1 MANWKIIGSIGGGQN
16 IDETSTYQNFPLGTI
31 VTAKDIDGSTNYGV
45 GEFIYAKGVG
55 STAVGSAALIDANGF
70 TTTLAQADDTG
81 MIGCSMSANDATSKY
96 GWYQVSGLGV
106 VKGLTGLA
114 DNAACFLVA
123 SGNAGSVDDTAVEG
137 DLIYGMTTA
146 SALDTPS
153 SGLALVNL
161 VRPHVTNAGTD

>member
-55 STAVGSAALIDANGF
+55 STAVGAV
-70 TTTLAQADDTG
+70 
-81 MIGCSMSANDATSKY
+81 GCSMSANDATSKY
-96 GWYQVSGLGV
+96 GWYQVAGLGV
-106 VKGLTGLA
+106 AKGLTGLA
-114 DNAACFLVA
+114 DNKACYTSATDGSIDDDSSSQDLV
-123 SGNAGSVDDTAVEG
+123 
-137 DLIYGMTTA
+137 YGMTTA

-161 VRPHVTNAGTD
+161 VRPHIMNV

>member
-31 VTAKDIDGSTNYGV
+31 VTAKDIDGSTDYGV
-45 GEFIYAKGVG
+45 GEFVYAKGVA

-70 TTTLAQADDTG
+70 TTSLATADDTG
-81 MIGCSMSANDATSKY
+81 MIGCSMSANVANQY

-106 VKGLTGLA
+106 VKGLASLA
-114 DNAACFLVA
+114 DNKACFLT
-123 SGNAGSVDDTAVEG
+123 STAGSVDDAEVAG

-161 VRPHVTNAGTD
+161 VRPHVADFKYA

>member
-31 VTAKDIDGSTNYGV
+31 VTAKDIDGSTDYGV
-45 GEFIYAKGVG
+45 GEFVYAKGVA
-55 STAVGSAALIDANGF
+55 STVVGSAALIDANGF
-70 TTTLAQADDTG
+70 TTSLATADDTG
-81 MIGCSMSANDATSKY
+81 MIGCSMSANVANQY

-106 VKGLTGLA
+106 VKGLASLA
-114 DNAACFLVA
+114 DNKACFLT
-123 SGNAGSVDDTAVEG
+123 GTAGSVDDAEVAG

-161 VRPHVTNAGTD
+161 VRPHVADFKYS

>member
-55 STAVGSAALIDANGF
+55 STAGGSVNIDANGF
-70 TTTLAQADDTG
+70 TTKLLATNDTG
-81 MIGCSMSANDATSKY
+81 AVGCSMSANDATSKY
-96 GWYQVSGLGV
+96 GWYQVAGLGV
-106 VKGLTGLA
+106 AKGLTGLA
-114 DNAACFLVA
+114 DNKACYTSATDGSIDDDSSSQDLV
-123 SGNAGSVDDTAVEG
+123 
-137 DLIYGMTTA
+137 YGMTTA

-161 VRPHVTNAGTD
+161 VRPHIMNV